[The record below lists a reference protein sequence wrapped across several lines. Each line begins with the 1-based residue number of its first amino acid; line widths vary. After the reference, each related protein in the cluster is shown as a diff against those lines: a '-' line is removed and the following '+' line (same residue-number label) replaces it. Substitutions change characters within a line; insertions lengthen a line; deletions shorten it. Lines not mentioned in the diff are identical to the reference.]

1 MTVEMREIGRW
12 GFATWA
18 FYSVSLARTSAIA
31 GLKSATKDLGRD
43 TKADRES
50 RKSDLVPSAAR

>member
-1 MTVEMREIGRW
+1 MREIGRW

-43 TKADRES
+43 TKAYRES